1 MKKRMLTAL
10 LTCCLALSL
19 AVPALGAQAAV
30 SEDEAAQAVTT
41 LGIMAGDASG
51 DLDLSGQVTRAEFVT
66 MAVKASPGGG
76 QIGQAATSPYPDVP
90 RSHWA
95 SGYVEAAVARGLVS
109 GYSDGTF
116 RPDRPIGLAEGVS
129 LVLSLLGY
137 GPEDFSGAYPTGQLA
152 LYHSLK
158 LDRGVTARS
167 AADPLTRRDAMYLFY
182 NLLSAATPE
191 GAPYIESL
199 GHSLDASG
207 RVDLLELVNGEM
219 EGPAVAQGDWQSALP
234 FDPALGTVYRDGSR
248 VSPAA
253 VQDYDV
259 LYWNASVS
267 TVWAYSRKAS
277 GAIQALEPD
286 QSAPTS
292 VTVAGRAYSIETSQA
307 AYALSDLGD
316 YGLGDTVTLL
326 LGRSGGVAAVA
337 DVSAAGAGERVG
349 MVIQVSEQQYPDGA
363 GGSYTAQTVTL
374 LATDGQTYQYQT
386 RGGYR
391 VGSVVR
397 AGSFGQD
404 GQITL
409 RGLSSSSLTGRVS
422 DNGEKLGDYRFAPGA
437 TILDV
442 ADGQGAVYFPE
453 RLAGVSLS
461 SGDVRYYSLNSQG
474 EIDQMILEE
483 VTGDM
488 YQYGILTRREEM
500 GEGLDRI
507 YSYEYDVAGTDYALP
522 ASTTG
527 FRADIGP
534 IQLTGDPAD
543 PERIY
548 SLTAAGQGTISGRQ
562 FLTDQRRYTLSDQVL
577 VYERRGGQYL
587 LSTLARA
594 QEGDFTLTA
603 WYDKPEAQ
611 GGRVRVI
618 VAREN

>member
-1 MKKRMLTAL
+1 MKKRTLTAL

-19 AVPALGAQAAV
+19 AVPALGAQTAV
-30 SEDEAAQAVTT
+30 SEDEAAQAVTA
-41 LGIMAGDASG
+41 LGIMTGDASG

-66 MAVKASPGGG
+66 MAVKASPSGG

-90 RSHWA
+90 RDHWA
-95 SGYVEAAVARGLVS
+95 SGYVEAAVSLGLVS

-116 RPDRPIGLAEGVS
+116 RPDQPMGWAEGVS
-129 LVLSLLGY
+129 LVLALLGY

-152 LYHSLK
+152 LAHSLG
-158 LDRGVTARS
+158 LDQGVSARS
-167 AADPLTRRDAMYLFY
+167 AADVLTRRDAMYLFY
-182 NLLSAATPE
+182 NLLSAPDADGT
-191 GAPYIESL
+191 PYIQRL
-199 GHSLDASG
+199 GHTLDASG
-207 RVDLLELVNGEM
+207 KVDLLELTSGAL
-219 EGPAVAQGDWQSALP
+219 EGPLVAQGNWQSALP
-234 FDPALGTVYRDGSR
+234 FSPAAVRRDGAQI
-248 VSPAA
+248 PASA

-259 LYWNASVS
+259 LYWNP
-267 TVWAYSRKAS
+267 AS
-277 GAIQALEPD
+277 GEIWVYTDRTSGTIQALEP
-286 QSAPTS
+286 SASHPTS
-292 VTVAGRAYSIETSQA
+292 VTVAGRAYEIETSSA
-307 AYALSDLGD
+307 ALALSDLGQ
-316 YGLGDTVTLL
+316 YRLGDPVTLL

-337 DVSAAGAGERVG
+337 DVSAAGAAERVG
-349 MVIQVSEQQYPDGA
+349 MVISVSEEQYPDGA
-363 GGSYTAQTVTL
+363 GGSYTAQTVTM
-374 LATDGQTYQYQT
+374 LATDGLTYQYQT

-397 AGSFGQD
+397 AGAFGQD

-409 RGLSSSSLTGRVS
+409 RGLSSQSLSGKVS
-422 DNGEKLGDYRFAPGA
+422 DDGAELGDYTFAPDA
-437 TILDV
+437 SILDV
-442 ADGQGAVYFPE
+442 ADGQGAVYRPE
-453 RLAGVSLS
+453 RLAGVALS
-461 SGDVRYYSLNSQG
+461 SGAVRYYSLNSQG
-474 EIDQMILEE
+474 EIDQMILEN

-488 YQYGILTRREEM
+488 YQYGVLTRREEM
-500 GEGLDRI
+500 GEGLNRI

-527 FRADIGP
+527 FRAATGP

-543 PERIY
+543 PERMY
-548 SLTAAGQGTISGRQ
+548 SLTNAGEGTISGRQ

-577 VYERRGGQYL
+577 VYERRDGRYF

>member
-30 SEDEAAQAVTT
+30 SEDEAAQAVTA
-41 LGIMAGDASG
+41 LGIMTGDASG

-66 MAVKASPGGG
+66 MAVKASPSGV

-90 RSHWA
+90 RDHWA
-95 SGYVEAAVARGLVS
+95 SGYVEAAVSLGLVS

-116 RPDRPIGLAEGVS
+116 RPDQPMGWAEGVS
-129 LVLSLLGY
+129 LVLALLGY

-152 LYHSLK
+152 LAHSLG
-158 LDRGVTARS
+158 LDQGVSARS
-167 AADPLTRRDAMYLFY
+167 AADILTRRDAMYLFY
-182 NLLSAATPE
+182 NLLSAPDADGT
-191 GAPYIESL
+191 PYIQRL
-199 GHSLDASG
+199 GHTLDASG
-207 RVDLLELVNGEM
+207 KVDLLELTSGAL
-219 EGPAVAQGDWQSALP
+219 EGPLVAQGNWQSALP
-234 FDPALGTVYRDGSR
+234 FSPAAVRRDGAQI
-248 VSPAA
+248 PASA

-259 LYWNASVS
+259 LYWNP
-267 TVWAYSRKAS
+267 AS
-277 GAIQALEPD
+277 GEIWVYTDRTSGTIQALEP
-286 QSAPTS
+286 SASHPTS
-292 VTVAGRAYSIETSQA
+292 VTVAGRAYEIETSSA
-307 AYALSDLGD
+307 ALALSDLGQ
-316 YGLGDTVTLL
+316 YRLGDPVTLL

-337 DVSAAGAGERVG
+337 DVSAAGAAERVG
-349 MVIQVSEQQYPDGA
+349 MVISVSEEQYPDGA
-363 GGSYTAQTVTL
+363 GGSYTAQTVTM
-374 LATDGQTYQYQT
+374 LATDGLTYQYQT

-397 AGSFGQD
+397 AGAFGQD

-409 RGLSSSSLTGRVS
+409 RGLSSQSLSGKVS
-422 DNGEKLGDYRFAPGA
+422 DDGAELGDYTFAPDA
-437 TILDV
+437 SILDV
-442 ADGQGAVYFPE
+442 ADGQGAVYRPE
-453 RLAGVSLS
+453 RLAGVALS
-461 SGDVRYYSLNSQG
+461 SGAVRYYSLNSQG
-474 EIDQMILEE
+474 EIDQMILEN

-488 YQYGILTRREEM
+488 YQYGVLTRREEM
-500 GEGLDRI
+500 GEGLNRI
-507 YSYEYDVAGTDYALP
+507 YSYEYDIAGTDYALP

-527 FRADIGP
+527 FRAATGP

-543 PERIY
+543 PERMY
-548 SLTAAGQGTISGRQ
+548 SLTNAGEGTISGRQ

-611 GGRVRVI
+611 GGRIRVI

>member
-30 SEDEAAQAVTT
+30 SEDEAAQAVTA
-41 LGIMAGDASG
+41 LGILTGDEGGA
-51 DLDLSGQVTRAEFVT
+51 LNLSGPVTRAEFVT
-66 MAVKASPGGG
+66 MAVKASPGGE

-95 SGYVEAAVARGLVS
+95 SGYVEAAVSLGLVS

-116 RPDRPIGLAEGVS
+116 RPDQPMGWAEGVS
-129 LVLSLLGY
+129 LVLALLGY

-152 LYHSLK
+152 LAHSLG
-158 LDRGVTARS
+158 LDQGVSARS
-167 AADPLTRRDAMYLFY
+167 AADVLTRRDAMYLFY
-182 NLLSAATPE
+182 NLLSAPDADGT
-191 GAPYIESL
+191 PYIQRL
-199 GHSLDASG
+199 GHTLDASG
-207 RVDLLELVNGEM
+207 KVDLLELTNGAL
-219 EGPAVAQGDWQSALP
+219 EGPLVAQGDWQSALP
-234 FDPALGTVYRDGSR
+234 FSPAAVRRDGTQI
-248 VSPAA
+248 PASA

-259 LYWNASVS
+259 LYWNPASEEIWVY
-267 TVWAYSRKAS
+267 TDRAS
-277 GAIQALEPD
+277 GTIQALEP
-286 QSAPTS
+286 SASHPTS
-292 VTVAGRAYSIETSQA
+292 VTVAGRAYEIETSA
-307 AYALSDLGD
+307 AALALSDLGQ
-316 YGLGDTVTLL
+316 YRLGDPVTLL

-337 DVSAAGAGERVG
+337 DVSAAGAAERVG
-349 MVIQVSEQQYPDGA
+349 MVISVSEEQYPDGA
-363 GGSYTAQTVTL
+363 GGSYTAQTVTM
-374 LATDGQTYQYQT
+374 LATDGLTYQYQT

-391 VGSVVR
+391 VGSIVR
-397 AGSFGQD
+397 AGAFGQN

-409 RGLSSSSLTGRVS
+409 RGLSSQSLSGKVS
-422 DNGEKLGDYRFAPGA
+422 DDGAELGDYHFAPDA
-437 TILDV
+437 SILDV
-442 ADGQGAVYFPE
+442 ADGQGAVYRPE
-453 RLAGVSLS
+453 RLAGVALS
-461 SGDVRYYSLNSQG
+461 SGAVRYYSLNSQG
-474 EIDQMILEE
+474 EIDQMILEN

-488 YQYGILTRREEM
+488 YQYGVLTRREEM
-500 GEGLDRI
+500 GEGLNRI

-527 FRADIGP
+527 FRAATGP

-543 PERIY
+543 PERMY
-548 SLTAAGQGTISGRQ
+548 SLTNAGEGTISGRQ

-611 GGRVRVI
+611 GGRIRVI

>member
-30 SEDEAAQAVTT
+30 SEDEAAQAVTA
-41 LGIMAGDASG
+41 LGIMTGDASG

-66 MAVKASPGGG
+66 MAVKASPSGG

-90 RSHWA
+90 RDHWA
-95 SGYVEAAVARGLVS
+95 SGYVEAAVSLGLVS

-116 RPDRPIGLAEGVS
+116 RPDQPMGWAEGVS
-129 LVLSLLGY
+129 LVLALLGY

-152 LYHSLK
+152 LAHSLG
-158 LDRGVTARS
+158 LDQGVSARS
-167 AADPLTRRDAMYLFY
+167 AADVLTRRDAMYLFY
-182 NLLSAATPE
+182 NLLSAPDADGT
-191 GAPYIESL
+191 PYIQRL
-199 GHSLDASG
+199 GHTLDASG
-207 RVDLLELVNGEM
+207 KVDLLELTSGAL
-219 EGPAVAQGDWQSALP
+219 EGPLVAQGDWQSALP
-234 FDPALGTVYRDGSR
+234 FSPAAVRRDGAQI
-248 VSPAA
+248 PASA

-259 LYWNASVS
+259 LYWNP
-267 TVWAYSRKAS
+267 AS
-277 GAIQALEPD
+277 GEIWVYTDRTSGTIQALEP
-286 QSAPTS
+286 SASHPTS
-292 VTVAGRAYSIETSQA
+292 VTVAGRAYEIETSA
-307 AYALSDLGD
+307 AALALSDLGQ
-316 YGLGDTVTLL
+316 YHLGDPVTLL

-337 DVSAAGAGERVG
+337 DVSAAGAAERVG
-349 MVIQVSEQQYPDGA
+349 MVISVSEEQYPDGA
-363 GGSYTAQTVTL
+363 GGSYTAQTVTM
-374 LATDGQTYQYQT
+374 LATDGLTYQYQT

-397 AGSFGQD
+397 AGAFGQD

-409 RGLSSSSLTGRVS
+409 RGLSSQSLSGKVS
-422 DNGEKLGDYRFAPGA
+422 DDGAELGDYTFAPDA
-437 TILDV
+437 SILDV
-442 ADGQGAVYFPE
+442 ADGQGAVYRPE
-453 RLAGVSLS
+453 RLAGVALS
-461 SGDVRYYSLNSQG
+461 SGAVRYYSLNSQG
-474 EIDQMILEE
+474 EIDQMILEN

-488 YQYGILTRREEM
+488 YQYGVLTRREEM
-500 GEGLDRI
+500 GEGLNRI

-527 FRADIGP
+527 FRAATGP

-543 PERIY
+543 PERMY
-548 SLTAAGQGTISGRQ
+548 SLTSAGEGTISGRQ

-611 GGRVRVI
+611 GGRIRVI

>member
-1 MKKRMLTAL
+1 MKRRIVTAL

-19 AVPALGAQAAV
+19 AVPALGAQTAV
-30 SEDEAAQAVTT
+30 SEDEAAQAVTA
-41 LGIMAGDASG
+41 LGIMTGDASG

-66 MAVKASPGGG
+66 MAVKASPSGG

-90 RSHWA
+90 RDHWA
-95 SGYVEAAVARGLVS
+95 SGYVEAAVSLGLVS

-116 RPDRPIGLAEGVS
+116 RPDQPMGWAEGVS
-129 LVLSLLGY
+129 LVLALLGY

-152 LYHSLK
+152 LAHSLG
-158 LDRGVTARS
+158 LDQGVSARS
-167 AADPLTRRDAMYLFY
+167 AADVLTRRDAMYLFY
-182 NLLSAATPE
+182 NLLSAPDADGT
-191 GAPYIESL
+191 PYIQRL
-199 GHSLDASG
+199 GHTLDASG
-207 RVDLLELVNGEM
+207 KVDLLELTSGAL
-219 EGPAVAQGDWQSALP
+219 EGPLVAQGDWQSALP
-234 FDPALGTVYRDGSR
+234 FSPAVVRRDGAQI
-248 VSPAA
+248 PASA

-259 LYWNASVS
+259 LYWNP
-267 TVWAYSRKAS
+267 AS
-277 GAIQALEPD
+277 GEIWVYTDRASGTIQALEP
-286 QSAPTS
+286 SASHPTS
-292 VTVAGRAYSIETSQA
+292 VTVAGRAYEIETSSA
-307 AYALSDLGD
+307 ALALSDLGQ
-316 YGLGDTVTLL
+316 YRLGDPVTLL

-337 DVSAAGAGERVG
+337 DVSAAGAAERVG
-349 MVIQVSEQQYPDGA
+349 MVISVSEEQYPDGA
-363 GGSYTAQTVTL
+363 GGSYTAQTVTM
-374 LATDGQTYQYQT
+374 LATDGLTYQYQT

-409 RGLSSSSLTGRVS
+409 RGLSSQSLSGKVS
-422 DNGEKLGDYRFAPGA
+422 DDGTELGDYAFAPDA
-437 TILDV
+437 SILDV
-442 ADGQGAVYFPE
+442 ADGQGAVYRPE
-453 RLAGVSLS
+453 RLAGVALS
-461 SGDVRYYSLNSQG
+461 SGAVRYYSLNSQG
-474 EIDQMILEE
+474 EIDQMILEN

-488 YQYGILTRREEM
+488 YQYGVLTRREEM
-500 GEGLDRI
+500 GEGLNRI
-507 YSYEYDVAGTDYALP
+507 YSYEYDIAGTDYALP

-543 PERIY
+543 PERMY
-548 SLTAAGQGTISGRQ
+548 SLTNAGEGTISGRQ

-611 GGRVRVI
+611 GGRIRVI

>member
-19 AVPALGAQAAV
+19 AVPALGAQTAV
-30 SEDEAAQAVTT
+30 SEDEAAQAVIA
-41 LGIMAGDASG
+41 LGILTGDEGGA
-51 DLDLSGQVTRAEFVT
+51 LNLSGPVTRAEFVT
-66 MAVKASPGGG
+66 MAVKASPGGE

-90 RSHWA
+90 RDHWA
-95 SGYVEAAVARGLVS
+95 SGYVEAAVSLGLVS

-116 RPDRPIGLAEGVS
+116 RPDQPMGWAEGVS
-129 LVLSLLGY
+129 LVLALLGY

-152 LYHSLK
+152 LAHSLG
-158 LDRGVTARS
+158 LDQGVSARS
-167 AADPLTRRDAMYLFY
+167 AADVLTRRDAMYLFY
-182 NLLSAATPE
+182 NLLSAPDADGT
-191 GAPYIESL
+191 PYIQRL
-199 GHSLDASG
+199 GHTLDASG
-207 RVDLLELVNGEM
+207 KVDLLELTSGAL
-219 EGPAVAQGDWQSALP
+219 EGPLVAQGDWQSALP
-234 FDPALGTVYRDGSR
+234 FSPAAVRRDGAQI
-248 VSPAA
+248 PASA

-259 LYWNASVS
+259 LYWNP
-267 TVWAYSRKAS
+267 AS
-277 GAIQALEPD
+277 GEIWVYTDRTSGTIQALEP
-286 QSAPTS
+286 SASHPTS
-292 VTVAGRAYSIETSQA
+292 VTVAGRAYEIETSA
-307 AYALSDLGD
+307 AALALSDLGQ
-316 YGLGDTVTLL
+316 YHLGDPVTLL

-337 DVSAAGAGERVG
+337 DVSAAGAAERVG
-349 MVIQVSEQQYPDGA
+349 MVISVSEEQYPDGA
-363 GGSYTAQTVTL
+363 GGSYTAQTVTM
-374 LATDGQTYQYQT
+374 LATDGLTYQYQT

-397 AGSFGQD
+397 AGAFGQD

-409 RGLSSSSLTGRVS
+409 RGLSSQSLSGKVS
-422 DNGEKLGDYRFAPGA
+422 DDGAELGDYTFAPDA
-437 TILDV
+437 SILDV
-442 ADGQGAVYFPE
+442 ADGQGAVYRPE
-453 RLAGVSLS
+453 RLAGVALS
-461 SGDVRYYSLNSQG
+461 SGAVRYYSLNSQG
-474 EIDQMILEE
+474 EIDQMILEN

-488 YQYGILTRREEM
+488 YQYGVLTRREEM
-500 GEGLDRI
+500 GEGLNRI

-527 FRADIGP
+527 FRAATGP

-543 PERIY
+543 PERMY
-548 SLTAAGQGTISGRQ
+548 SLTNAGEGTISGRQ

-611 GGRVRVI
+611 GGRIRVI

>member
-30 SEDEAAQAVTT
+30 SEDEAAQAVTA
-41 LGIMAGDASG
+41 LGIMTGDASG

-66 MAVKASPGGG
+66 MAVKASPSGG

-90 RSHWA
+90 RDHWA
-95 SGYVEAAVARGLVS
+95 SGYVEAAVSLGLVS

-116 RPDRPIGLAEGVS
+116 RPDQPMGWAEGVS
-129 LVLSLLGY
+129 LVLALLGY

-152 LYHSLK
+152 LAHSLG
-158 LDRGVTARS
+158 LDQGVSARS
-167 AADPLTRRDAMYLFY
+167 AADVLTRRDAMYLFY
-182 NLLSAATPE
+182 NLLSAPDADGT
-191 GAPYIESL
+191 PYIQRL
-199 GHSLDASG
+199 GHTLDASG
-207 RVDLLELVNGEM
+207 KVDLLELTSGAL
-219 EGPAVAQGDWQSALP
+219 EGPLVAQGDWQSALP
-234 FDPALGTVYRDGSR
+234 FSPAAVRRDGAQI
-248 VSPAA
+248 PASA

-259 LYWNASVS
+259 LYWNPASRE
-267 TVWAYSRKAS
+267 VWVYTDRAT
-277 GAIQALEPD
+277 GTIQALEP
-286 QSAPTS
+286 SASRPTS
-292 VTVAGRAYSIETSQA
+292 VTVAGRAYEIETSSA
-307 AYALSDLGD
+307 ALALSDLGQ
-316 YGLGDTVTLL
+316 YRLGDPVTLL

-337 DVSAAGAGERVG
+337 DVSAAGAAERVG
-349 MVIQVSEQQYPDGA
+349 MVISVSEEQYPDGA
-363 GGSYTAQTVTL
+363 GGSYTAQTVTM
-374 LATDGQTYQYQT
+374 LATDGLTYQYQT

-397 AGSFGQD
+397 AGAFGQD

-409 RGLSSSSLTGRVS
+409 RGLSSQSLSGKVS
-422 DNGEKLGDYRFAPGA
+422 DDGAELGDYHFAPDA
-437 TILDV
+437 SILDV
-442 ADGQGAVYFPE
+442 ADGQGAIYRPE
-453 RLAGVSLS
+453 RLAGVALS
-461 SGDVRYYSLNSQG
+461 SGAVRYYSLNSQG
-474 EIDQMILEE
+474 EIDQMILEN

-488 YQYGILTRREEM
+488 YQYGVLTRREEM
-500 GEGLDRI
+500 GEGLNRI
-507 YSYEYDVAGTDYALP
+507 YSYEYDIAGTDYALP

-527 FRADIGP
+527 FRAATGP

-543 PERIY
+543 PERMY
-548 SLTAAGQGTISGRQ
+548 SLTSAGEGTISGRQ

-611 GGRVRVI
+611 GGRIRVI

>member
-30 SEDEAAQAVTT
+30 SEDEAAQAVTA
-41 LGIMAGDASG
+41 LGIMTGDASG

-66 MAVKASPGGG
+66 MAVKASPSGG

-90 RSHWA
+90 RDHWA
-95 SGYVEAAVARGLVS
+95 SGYVEAAVSLGLVS

-116 RPDRPIGLAEGVS
+116 RPDQPMGWAEGVS
-129 LVLSLLGY
+129 LVLALLGY

-152 LYHSLK
+152 LAHSLG
-158 LDRGVTARS
+158 LDQGVSARS
-167 AADPLTRRDAMYLFY
+167 AADVLTRRDAMYLFY
-182 NLLSAATPE
+182 NLLSAPDADGT
-191 GAPYIESL
+191 PYIQRL
-199 GHSLDASG
+199 GHTLDASG
-207 RVDLLELVNGEM
+207 KVDLLELTSGAL
-219 EGPAVAQGDWQSALP
+219 EGPLVAQGDWQSALP
-234 FDPALGTVYRDGSR
+234 FSPTAVRRDGAQI
-248 VSPAA
+248 PASA

-259 LYWNASVS
+259 LYWNP
-267 TVWAYSRKAS
+267 AS
-277 GAIQALEPD
+277 GEIWVYTDRASGTIQALEP
-286 QSAPTS
+286 SASRPTS
-292 VTVAGRAYSIETSQA
+292 VTVAGRAYEIETSA
-307 AYALSDLGD
+307 AALALSDLGQ
-316 YGLGDTVTLL
+316 YRLGDPVTLL

-337 DVSAAGAGERVG
+337 DVSAAGAAERVG
-349 MVIQVSEQQYPDGA
+349 MVISVSEEQYPDGA
-363 GGSYTAQTVTL
+363 GGSYTAQTVTM
-374 LATDGQTYQYQT
+374 LATDGLTYQYQT

-397 AGSFGQD
+397 AGAFGQD

-409 RGLSSSSLTGRVS
+409 RGLSSQSLSGKVS
-422 DNGEKLGDYRFAPGA
+422 DDGAELGDYTFAPDA
-437 TILDV
+437 SILDV
-442 ADGQGAVYFPE
+442 ADGQGAVYRPE
-453 RLAGVSLS
+453 RLAGVALS
-461 SGDVRYYSLNSQG
+461 SGAVRYYSLNSQG
-474 EIDQMILEE
+474 EIDQMILEN

-488 YQYGILTRREEM
+488 YQYGVLTRREEM
-500 GEGLDRI
+500 GEGLNRI
-507 YSYEYDVAGTDYALP
+507 YSYEYDIAGTDYALP

-527 FRADIGP
+527 FRAATGP

-543 PERIY
+543 PERMY
-548 SLTAAGQGTISGRQ
+548 SLTSAGEGTISGRQ

-611 GGRVRVI
+611 GGRIRVI

>member
-19 AVPALGAQAAV
+19 AVPALGAQTAV
-30 SEDEAAQAVTT
+30 SEDEAAQAVTA
-41 LGIMAGDASG
+41 LGILTGDEGGA
-51 DLDLSGQVTRAEFVT
+51 LNLSGPVTRAEFVT
-66 MAVKASPGGG
+66 MAVKASPGGE

-90 RSHWA
+90 RDHWA
-95 SGYVEAAVARGLVS
+95 SGYVEAAVSLGLVS

-116 RPDRPIGLAEGVS
+116 RPDQPMGWAEGVS
-129 LVLSLLGY
+129 LVLALLGY

-152 LYHSLK
+152 LAHSLG
-158 LDRGVTARS
+158 LDQGVSARS
-167 AADPLTRRDAMYLFY
+167 AADVLTRRDAMYLFY
-182 NLLSAATPE
+182 NLLSAPDADGT
-191 GAPYIESL
+191 PYIQRL
-199 GHSLDASG
+199 GHTLDASG
-207 RVDLLELVNGEM
+207 KVDLLELTSGAL
-219 EGPAVAQGDWQSALP
+219 EGPLVAQGDWQSALP
-234 FDPALGTVYRDGSR
+234 FSPAAVRRDGAQI
-248 VSPAA
+248 PASA

-259 LYWNASVS
+259 LYWNPASEEIWVY
-267 TVWAYSRKAS
+267 TDRAS
-277 GAIQALEPD
+277 GTIQALEP
-286 QSAPTS
+286 SASRPTS
-292 VTVAGRAYSIETSQA
+292 VTVAGRAYEIETSSA
-307 AYALSDLGD
+307 ALALSDLGQ
-316 YGLGDTVTLL
+316 YHLGDPVTLL

-337 DVSAAGAGERVG
+337 DVSAAGAAERVG
-349 MVIQVSEQQYPDGA
+349 MVISVSEEQYPDGA
-363 GGSYTAQTVTL
+363 GGSYTAQTVTM
-374 LATDGQTYQYQT
+374 LATDGLTYQYQT

-409 RGLSSSSLTGRVS
+409 RGLSSQSLSGKVS
-422 DNGEKLGDYRFAPGA
+422 DDGAELGDYTFAPDA
-437 TILDV
+437 SILDV
-442 ADGQGAVYFPE
+442 ADGQGAVYRPE
-453 RLAGVSLS
+453 RLAGVALS
-461 SGDVRYYSLNSQG
+461 SGAVRYYSLNSQG
-474 EIDQMILEE
+474 EIDQMILEN

-488 YQYGILTRREEM
+488 YQYGVLTRREEM
-500 GEGLDRI
+500 GEGLNRI
-507 YSYEYDVAGTDYALP
+507 YSYEYDIAGTDYALP

-527 FRADIGP
+527 FRAATGP

-543 PERIY
+543 PERMY
-548 SLTAAGQGTISGRQ
+548 SLTSAGEGTISGRQ

-611 GGRVRVI
+611 GGRIRVI